1 MRFLIL
7 APVLVCL
14 LGVFT
19 AQAAVERLWTGVNG
33 KTFRGSFHQL
43 TADRKKAEFLSTD
56 GKLLTVALDNL
67 VPDDR
72 EWILNPA
79 KVVAVDPAAPGDIG
93 LFKPVVSPSRNLTP
107 QLDPKSFGC
116 PTDKSLVDALWISLL
131 WWDQTGVL
139 EVPKKG
145 DLESKA
151 EWLHKKL
158 TRTVVNGGDNVT
170 AEDAKQGVEEY
181 FSEELEK
188 VAACRINIEP
198 RDFSAVRLAGFL
210 QGPQAVVMR
219 MSMQYSNGGDFAVS
233 SVLESMTEDGKFVIH
248 VFGRRYSGSLKPIET
263 GKSEGKAVAK
273 TGPPG
278 SVPSEYVLDRR
289 QDLPDYY
296 AQNEARFFMGLKTW
310 NATVVL
316 KPYVYLTP
324 GKPVPLPA
332 DE

>member
-1 MRFLIL
+1 MKFSVL
-7 APVLVCL
+7 APLAAILV
-14 LGVFT
+14 GVAT
-19 AQAAVERLWTGVNG
+19 AQNAAERVWTGVNG

-43 TADRKKAEFLSTD
+43 TADRQKAEFLSTN
-56 GKLLTVALDNL
+56 GKLLTVTLDNL
-67 VPDDR
+67 IPADR
-72 EWILNPA
+72 EWILNPVKPPA
-79 KVVAVDPAAPGDIG
+79 EPAAAGDSG
-93 LFKPVVSPSRNLTP
+93 KFKPDALPSRQLTP
-107 QLDPKSFGC
+107 SLDPKSFGC

-198 RDFSAVRLAGFL
+198 RDFSAVRLAGSL
-210 QGPQAVVMR
+210 QGSQAVVMR